1 MQKINTLKKAPLS
14 RIQEKNRNLIL
25 TAGLEVF
32 SKYGFRGATVDQL
45 ANAAGMSKPNLLYY
59 FPSKEAVHVALLEQ
73 LLENWL
79 EPLIELGPSA
89 NPVEEILVYVK
100 KKLAMSRT
108 YPLESRLYANE
119 ILQGAPN
126 FSGAIK
132 GPLKALVD
140 EKAALIQSWCDEGK
154 IAVVNP
160 YHLIFSIWSTTQHYA
175 DFDVQIGGIL
185 SSDKHEITTSA
196 EGYLEH
202 LFRSA
207 LTPKN

>member
-1 MQKINTLKKAPLS
+1 MQKITAPKKAPLS

-25 TAGLEVF
+25 KAGLEVF

-59 FPSKEAVHVALLEQ
+59 FPSKEAVHVALLEE

-79 EPLIELGPSA
+79 EPLIELGPSD
-89 NPVEEILVYVK
+89 NPIDEILVYVK
-100 KKLAMSRT
+100 KKLAMSRA

-132 GPLKALVD
+132 GPLKELVD
-140 EKAALIQSWCDEGK
+140 EKAKLIQSWSDEGK

-175 DFDVQIGGIL
+175 DFDVQIAGIL
-185 SSDKHEITTSA
+185 PTDKEEITKDA
-196 EGYLEH
+196 ETYLEH
-202 LFRSA
+202 MFRSI
-207 LTPKN
+207 LTPKA